1 MQVQVIGFGV
11 LQEVF
16 GGDCTVDVERPEP
29 TVTEILDRL
38 SERFPAFARHRPY
51 TACALGDR
59 MVAQHDSVDGRDPL
73 VLLPPVSGG

>member
-11 LQEVF
+11 LQEVL
-16 GGDCTVDVERPEP
+16 GGECTVDVERPEP
-29 TVTEILDRL
+29 TVTDILDRL

-51 TACALGDR
+51 AACALGDR
-59 MVAQHDSVDGRDPL
+59 MVASGDSVDGRDPL